1 MAPPLQR
8 LLAIFLATSG
18 STVEIVS
25 GWSRGPAFRGV
36 GARRRAHPSSFT
48 TSTLKSKSSSV
59 ENDFYIRTSQYG
71 DLGGA
76 ADVIISSFYA
86 NATSPWKQL
95 YRMAEMSRL
104 QQGFSYDK
112 ELHRMLLAISTV
124 KGEEEIVGFCDV
136 DARIPNQKTSYTYNP
151 RPYLSDLAVHPDHR
165 RKGVAKALIE
175 TSEAFCLG
183 DLNRN
188 EIYIR
193 VEKINTAA
201 LSMYQALNY
210 FRITNPDDPLGNI
223 VVLRKRFD
231 DDEADDSKAEE
242 CVRVDS
248 SENP

>member
-18 STVEIVS
+18 WTVEVVS

-36 GARRRAHPSSFT
+36 GGSRRVHPSSFRT
-48 TSTLKSKSSSV
+48 FSLKSKSSSA
-59 ENDFYIRTSQYG
+59 ENDFYIRDSQFG

-95 YRMAEMSRL
+95 YRMAEVSRL

-112 ELHRMLLAISTV
+112 ELHRMLIAISTA

-136 DARIPNQKTSYTYNP
+136 DARIPNRPTSYTYNP
-151 RPYLSDLAVHPDHR
+151 RPYLSDLAVHADHR

-193 VEKINTAA
+193 VEKTNTLA
-201 LSMYQALNY
+201 LSMYKSLNY

-223 VVLRKRFD
+223 IVLRKRFH
-231 DDEADDSKAEE
+231 DDEADSKAEE

-248 SENP
+248 TKNP